1 MRNRREWSDA
11 GDARIDPNDLEAR
24 LADLRS
30 AMYESSRRRNDPE
43 RQKKFLAELFGEPL
57 PADTFTSILEAREPD
72 HASGPA
78 PAPGGGNR
86 PRGGRRWAFL
96 GAAAF
101 LVVAA
106 VVASSVHFFQ
116 RDRDSTVAGSQTN
129 VTVKIGLL
137 DVVDTAPL
145 YRAIGQGYFAEE
157 KITLQIEKFQGG
169 PDAIAQLASGRL
181 DIAFTSYPGAFT
193 AQARGVASVKIVAA
207 AYVARSSHLMMMGAP
222 GGSFTDGSQIAGK
235 KIGVVS
241 TGSISDIGTTEALR
255 ADHVDPDSINWVP
268 MPMDAMTGALMR
280 GEIDGAV
287 LAEPFVTE
295 AEKAGAVP
303 IFDVTV
309 GRNAHL
315 PLSGWFS
322 TAEETGR
329 EPTVIAGFQR
339 ALARGVA
346 DVQNRAV
353 LNSVMIKD
361 LGVDP
366 AYVDDVRIATYPAT
380 IDVDGMQKVADT
392 MEELGFVKRHLDV
405 RDMLMAPGSG

>member
-1 MRNRREWSDA
+1 MRNRREPSDA
-11 GDARIDPNDLEAR
+11 GEERIDHNDLEAR
-24 LADLRS
+24 LADLRH
-30 AMYESSRRRNDPE
+30 AMYESSLRRNDPGRQE
-43 RQKKFLAELFGEPL
+43 RFLARLFGDEL
-57 PADTFTSILEAREPD
+57 PADTFASVVEARELGHDRDRPPD
-72 HASGPA
+72 QA
-78 PAPGGGNR
+78 GGGVFR
-86 PRGGRRWAFL
+86 TRRHWPAV
-96 GAAAF
+96 AAA
-101 LVVAA
+101 VAA
-106 VVASSVHFFQ
+106 VAILVAGCLYFFQ
-116 RDRDSTVAGSQTN
+116 RGRDSVPVADPPF
-129 VTVKIGLL
+129 VTVRIGLL

-145 YRAIGQGYFAEE
+145 YRALQRGYFAEE
-157 KITLQIEKFQGG
+157 KIHLEIEKFRGG

-193 AQARGVASVKIVAA
+193 AQARGIAQVKIVAA
-207 AYVARSSHLMMMGAP
+207 AYVARNGHLMMMGAP
-222 GGSFTDGSQIAGK
+222 GGGFTEGNQIAGK
-235 KIGVVS
+235 RIGVVS

-255 ADHVDPDSINWVP
+255 GYHVDPATIRWVP
-268 MPMDAMTGALMR
+268 MSMDAMIGALMR

-287 LAEPFVTE
+287 LAEPFVTK

-329 EPTVIAGFQR
+329 EPTVIAAFQR

-353 LNSVMIKD
+353 LNSVLVES
-361 LGVDP
+361 LGVAPGD
-366 AYVDDVRIATYPAT
+366 VDDVRIATYPPV

-392 MEELGFVKRHLDV
+392 MKDLGFVKERLDV
-405 RDMLMAPGSG
+405 RDMLLAPPGG